1 MRHAHSTPKTRT
13 TATVRGMTVAAVA
26 LIAAGSMILA
36 FEHTAAAAT
45 PTYSGAATIADGS
58 SDATELSGGSAS
70 LFTFNL
76 PAQAACPGDTTTGGY
91 LVDTYLVPEATIVS
105 SLSFS
110 GGFPSVGYALY
121 DSSNNKAWAAENTAT
136 GTGQII
142 SIPNSFEFGAQ
153 VGHSKPTLTNLLA
166 NSGVWEAG
174 IACELNGALT
184 DYWNTEVT
192 FTTSSSDPGGFTWT
206 QVPGDQTTPTTTT
219 TTTTTTTEPSTTT
232 TTTTEPSTTT
242 TTTTEPSTTTTEPST
257 TTTTTDPSTT
267 TTTTDPSTTTTTT
280 EPATTT
286 TTSSTTTTDPSTT
299 TTTTDPSTTTTTA
312 ATGSTTTTTTGA
324 TSSTTTTTLVGVS
337 SSASGGT
344 GTGSTGT
351 GSTAGSGST
360 GTGSSTGSGSTGS
373 LAFTGFPVGKG
384 IGLGLLAV
392 GIGLV
397 LLSWEPRVR
406 ARLLTTHRDGP
417 R

>member
-26 LIAAGSMILA
+26 LIAAGSMILT

-58 SDATELSGGSAS
+58 SDLTELSGGSAA

-91 LVDTYLVPEATIVS
+91 LVDTYLVPEATMVS

-192 FTTSSSDPGGFTWT
+192 FTASTSDAGGFTWT
-206 QVPGDQTTPTTTT
+206 QVPGNQSGATTPTTTRT
-219 TTTTTTTEPSTTT
+219 TTTTTA
-232 TTTTEPSTTT
+232 
-242 TTTTEPSTTTTEPST
+242 
-257 TTTTTDPSTT
+257 DPSTT
-267 TTTTDPSTTTTTT
+267 TS
-280 EPATTT
+280 
-286 TTSSTTTTDPSTT
+286 
-299 TTTTDPSTTTTTA
+299 DPSTTTTTA
-312 ATGSTTTTTTGA
+312 ASGSTTTTTA
-324 TSSTTTTTLVGVS
+324 ASSATTTTVAGVS
-337 SSASGGT
+337 SAAS
-344 GTGSTGT
+344 GSTGT
-351 GSTAGSGST
+351 GSSGAGSTFSSGST
-360 GTGSSTGSGSTGS
+360 GTGSSTTGSGTSGA

-397 LLSWEPRVR
+397 LLAWEPRVR
-406 ARLLTTHRDGP
+406 ARFTTASRSGP
-417 R
+417 L